1 MTIATWLTN
10 LNSDFWTKTNDEVE
24 DITTLCIEDIQF
36 LLADAKA
43 TNNDNAVA
51 TYTAELARRAA

>member
-43 TNNDNAVA
+43 TSNDVAVA